1 LKIFLALA
9 PHLCHARADIAT
21 TTGGHMKSAFTR
33 RHSLKFL
40 GAGGVAAAIAP
51 ALRAQAAPTITLG
64 GTIPFSGR
72 WAEIGQSVHA
82 GYTTVAKYINEVQGG
97 LPVGGRRHRIDIKMV
112 DDASDPQRATTLL
125 QKQIDDGVNL
135 FLGTYSTP
143 IVLPQAAI
151 TERARKPMV
160 QAGGGGDAIFSQGYK
175 YVFGMYP
182 RASRSAFPAVDAM
195 TTLNPRPQ
203 TFLVVFTNDP
213 FSKPQ
218 GQGVI
223 ARLKEKGFNVL
234 DSLELPFQLQDV
246 SALLTAVRD
255 KKPDVVMCL
264 TTDQNSLLIAR
275 QMAQNRVDVKM
286 LFTSLGPQAPSFREG
301 LGKFADGIT
310 CISTWS
316 PTFPYKDPIFGTT
329 QKFAEYYRANSTVP
343 LIYHQGTAAACI
355 VAYAHVLQ
363 QVGKADDTEGI
374 RNALARIDIESLYGR
389 IKFTPEGDG
398 DPVLMGSAVTQVQD
412 GQLKV
417 IHPASLKEANP
428 IWPMKPWTQR

>member
-1 LKIFLALA
+1 MKAKFTRRDSLKLLGAAGAMALA
-9 PHLCHARADIAT
+9 PAARAQT
-21 TTGGHMKSAFTR
+21 
-33 RHSLKFL
+33 LP
-40 GAGGVAAAIAP
+40 AI
-51 ALRAQAAPTITLG
+51 TFG

-82 GYTTVAKYINEVQGG
+82 GYTTVAKYVNEVMGG
-97 LPVGGRRHRIDIKMV
+97 LEVGGKKYRLDIKMV
-112 DDASDPQRATTLL
+112 DDASDPQRGTTLL
-125 QKQIDDGVNL
+125 QKQIDDGVDL

-143 IVLPQAAI
+143 MVLPQAAL

-160 QAGGGGDAIFSQGYK
+160 QAGGGGDPIFAQGYK

-195 TTLNPRPQ
+195 TVLNPKPQ
-203 TFLVVFTNDP
+203 TFIVVYTNDP

-218 GQGVI
+218 GVGVLE
-223 ARLKEKGFNVL
+223 RLKEKGFTVL
-234 DSLELPFQLQDV
+234 DTFELPFQMQDI
-246 SALLTAVRD
+246 SAVLTSVRD

-301 LGKFADGIT
+301 LGKYAEGVT

-316 PTFPYKDPIFGTT
+316 PTFPYKDPIFGST
-329 QKFAEYYRANSTVP
+329 QKFAEYYKANNTVP
-343 LIYHQGTAAACI
+343 LIYHQGTAAGCI
-355 VAYAHVLQ
+355 IAYTHVLK
-363 QVGKADDTEGI
+363 QVGKINDTEAI
-374 RNALARIDIESLYGR
+374 RDALAKIDIESLYGR

-398 DPVLMGSAVTQVQD
+398 DPVLMGSAVTQVQGGD
-412 GQLKV
+412 LKV
-417 IHPASLKEANP
+417 IYPEALKEANAL
-428 IWPMKPWTQR
+428 WPVAPWSQR

>member
-1 LKIFLALA
+1 MQN
-9 PHLCHARADIAT
+9 
-21 TTGGHMKSAFTR
+21 GFTR
-33 RHSLKFL
+33 RRSLKVL
-40 GAGGVAAAIAP
+40 GAGGMAAMIP
-51 ALRAQAAPTITLG
+51 AVRAQSAPVVTFG

-82 GYTTVAKYINEVQGG
+82 GYTTVAKYVNEVQGG
-97 LPVGGRRHRIDIKMV
+97 LDIGGRKHRIEIKMV

-125 QKQIDDGVNL
+125 QKQIDEDVQL

-143 IVLPQAAI
+143 IVLPQAAL
-151 TERARKPMV
+151 TERARRPMV
-160 QAGGGGDAIFSQGYK
+160 QAGGGGDAIFTQGYK

-182 RASRSAFPAVDAM
+182 RASRSAFPAVDALM
-195 TTLNPRPQ
+195 ALNPKPQ
-203 TFLVVFTNDP
+203 RFVVVYTNDP

-218 GQGVI
+218 GAGVI
-223 ARLKEKGFNVL
+223 ARLKEKGADVVETF
-234 DSLELPFQLQDV
+234 ELPFQLQDI
-246 SALLTAVRD
+246 SAVLTSVRD

-301 LGKFADGIT
+301 LGKYADGIT

-329 QKFAEYYRANSTVP
+329 QKFAEYYRANSNVP

-355 VAYAHVLQ
+355 VAYSAVLK
-363 QVGKADDTEGI
+363 QVGKVDDTEGI
-374 RNALARIDIESLYGR
+374 RNALSRIDIESLYGR

-398 DPVLMGSAVTQVQD
+398 DPVLMGSAVTQVQG

-417 IHPASLKEANP
+417 IYPGPLKEADAL
-428 IWPMKPWTQR
+428 WPVTPWSQR